1 MEQFEEIHPNGQ
13 PMGQFYPASG
23 ITYTNDTFE
32 VSNALVL
39 IRGDIVTDN
48 NRIIYVAN
56 NGGFAGRRFIL
67 HDPVSVLAGIKKRK
81 RRQTKKTRQTKKSR
95 QTKKKKTRRNMSP
108 IMKKK
113 RL

>member
-13 PMGQFYPASG
+13 PMGQFYPARG

-67 HDPVSVLAGIKKRK
+67 QDPVSVLAAGIKKRK
-81 RRQTKKTRQTKKSR
+81 RRQTKKTRQTKK
-95 QTKKKKTRRNMSP
+95 KKTRRNMSP
-108 IMKKK
+108 IMKIQKIEK
-113 RL
+113 I

>member
-13 PMGQFYPASG
+13 PMGQFYPARG

-67 HDPVSVLAGIKKRK
+67 HDPVSVLAAGIKKRK
-81 RRQTKKTRQTKKSR
+81 RRQTKKTRQTKK
-95 QTKKKKTRRNMSP
+95 KKTRRNMSP
-108 IMKKK
+108 IMKIQKIEK
-113 RL
+113 I

>member
-1 MEQFEEIHPNGQ
+1 
-13 PMGQFYPASG
+13 MGQFYPASG
-23 ITYTNDTFE
+23 LTYTNDTFE

-67 HDPVSVLAGIKKRK
+67 HDPVSVLAAGIKKRK
-81 RRQTKKTRQTKKSR
+81 RRQTKKTRQTKK
-95 QTKKKKTRRNMSP
+95 KKTRRNMSP
-108 IMKKK
+108 DMKKK